1 MSLLIR
7 KYMKQTKNMANIQ
20 PFANG
25 QVCITPSDTVR
36 ILPPS
41 TDWFKAIEV
50 LPNGNMHLV
59 SVAHRQKPL
68 SEYPNHTKTL
78 TVKLE
83 NYVVKY
89 AIYSRPEWDH
99 TLTPNPPYNP
109 HRLALMDNIV
119 VPTEMF
125 QLRQIYSDSLLII
138 KSHGPRE
145 EEDVFSE
152 SIETVEMISCWFDYY
167 KKFVNVDCDELDIEY
182 IKTYCANFVEHPSPK
197 IDSCEIL

>member
-1 MSLLIR
+1 
-7 KYMKQTKNMANIQ
+7 MKQTKNMADIQ
-20 PFANG
+20 QFANG

-36 ILPPS
+36 IPPPS

-83 NYVVKY
+83 NYVVNY

-99 TLTPNPPYNP
+99 TPNPPYNP
-109 HRLALMDNIV
+109 HRLALMNNIV
-119 VPTEMF
+119 VPADMF
-125 QLRQIYSDSLLII
+125 QLRQKYSDSLLII

-145 EEDVFSE
+145 EDVSSE
-152 SIETVEMISCWFDYY
+152 SIETVEMISRRFAYY

-182 IKTYCANFVEHPSPK
+182 IKTYSSNFVEHPSPK
-197 IDSCEIL
+197 IVSCEIL